1 MPMSYAATLDAYRQ
15 AAAQLQVADLTGHYR
30 EGMAFLRETFRP
42 RLARRMAALSGGAW
56 DLSGH
61 RIHAAAGDTD
71 FMTHLVEAV
80 AAQEGVALYPGDWWG
95 FLVGGTRDDG
105 IAWTRDAR
113 GKLACLC
120 VPSVRNGQITDDMR
134 AFLESADACL
144 LNINLYPT
152 LPAAERQALA
162 EALRPVLHKSI
173 LSVSF
178 SRGFGLTASQLG
190 VVLVPPDHPYNARF
204 ERQWGWSTYFHNA
217 LAARAFMAID
227 LDRMQAVD
235 AERRAW
241 CHAWLGARDLPL
253 VASGSYYVKT
263 FRAAGALPD
272 RLAPLARG
280 PAGDHTLV
288 RLCLKPPQR

>member
-1 MPMSYAATLDAYRQ
+1 MPMSYAATVDAYKQ
-15 AAAQLQVADLTGHYR
+15 AAAGLAVEHLTEHYR
-30 EGMAFLRETFRP
+30 TGMAFLRGPFRAH
-42 RLARRMAALSGGAW
+42 LARRMVALTGGAW
-56 DLSGH
+56 DLTEH

-105 IAWTRDAR
+105 ITWTADATS
-113 GKLACLC
+113 KLACLC
-120 VPSVRNGQITDDMR
+120 VPSVRNGQLTREML

-162 EALRPVLHKSI
+162 EALAPVLHKSI

-190 VVLVPPDHPYNARF
+190 VALVPDEHPYNARF
-204 ERQWGWSTYFHNA
+204 ERQWGWSSYFHNA

-235 AERRAW
+235 AARRDW
-241 CHAWLGARDLPL
+241 CHAWLAERGLP
-253 VASGSYYVKT
+253 VVETGSYYVKT
-263 FRAAGALPD
+263 FRVQGAVPE
-272 RLAPLARG
+272 RLRPLMREDG
-280 PAGDHTLV
+280 LM
-288 RLCLKPPQR
+288 RLCLKPPQI